1 MADIEIDKFT
11 EAKYYLHFEDN
22 GIASELNEYL
32 SFFAKNFRHMPKF
45 KMGMWDGRI
54 RLFNINTG
62 ELPSGLIHEVIAW
75 ALREKYTLA
84 IDPDIALATPHDKPF
99 CDVESLVDSMNLP
112 FTAHDYQI
120 NAIECILK
128 HRKRLILSPTSSG
141 KSLILYGAIRAIFD
155 NKAQQQCRILLVVP
169 TTSLVEQMVG
179 DFKEYSEH
187 NDFDADSMCHMIYS
201 GREKKNTKPVT
212 VTTWQSVFR
221 KGESWFENFDAVF
234 VDEAHLAS
242 AESITKMMDKCVN
255 AQYRIGLT
263 GTIED
268 TQTHKLT
275 LTGLFGRVYETVST
289 RELMDRGLVSNL
301 TIKALIFDHSDAV
314 KEKVSGQ
321 KYADEIDTIISDERK
336 NKFICKLA
344 LNQPGNTLVLF
355 NFVERHGKP
364 LFELATGL
372 NTTGKTIFY
381 VDGDT
386 PALERERIRAF
397 TESNNGVV
405 IIASYGT
412 FSTGINIKNLE
423 NVVFAHPFKSR
434 IKILQSI
441 GRILRKSKN
450 SSKATLFDIANDY
463 RWKSKV
469 NTTMDHFKQR
479 LQLYEKAKFD
489 YTIKVIKL

>member
-11 EAKYYLHFEDN
+11 EAKYVLHFEDD
-22 GIASELNEYL
+22 GIAYELNEYL
-32 SFFAKNFRHMPKF
+32 SFYAKDYKFMPKY
-45 KMGMWDGRI
+45 KMGIWDGRI
-54 RLFNINTG
+54 RLFDTRTN

-75 ALREKYTLA
+75 ALREGYSLD
-84 IDPDIALATPHDKPF
+84 IDPEIQLARKDDELDFDLDALLD
-99 CDVESLVDSMNLP
+99 SLNLP
-112 FTAHDYQI
+112 FTPHDYQVA
-120 NAIECILK
+120 AIECILK

-141 KSLILYGAIRAIFD
+141 KSFILYGAIRALLAD
-155 NKAQQQCRILLVVP
+155 DKCPDRRILLVVP

-179 DFKEYSEH
+179 DFKEYSEN
-187 NDFDADSMCHMIYS
+187 NDFDADEMCHMIYS
-201 GREKKNTKPVT
+201 GREKLNNKPVT
-212 VTTWQSVFR
+212 VTTWQSVYK
-221 KGESWFENFDAVF
+221 KGAKWFENFDAVF

-242 AESITKMMDKCVN
+242 ATSITSMMNKCEN
-255 AQYRIGLT
+255 APYRVGLT

-289 RELMDRGLVSNL
+289 KELMDRGLVSQL

-314 KEKVSGQ
+314 KQEVS
-321 KYADEIDTIISDERK
+321 KLPYKAEIDRIIEDESK

-344 LNQPGNTLVLF
+344 LSQKGNTLVLF

-364 LFELATGL
+364 LHSLMEQL
-372 NTTGKTIFY
+372 NAQGKTIFY

-386 PALERERIRAF
+386 PVEERERIRAY
-397 TESNNGVV
+397 TEDNDDVV

-412 FSTGINIKNLE
+412 FSTGISIKNLE
-423 NVVFAHPFKSR
+423 NVIFAHPFKSK

-441 GRILRKSKN
+441 GRILRKSKKTD
-450 SSKATLFDIANDY
+450 KATLFDIANDY

-479 LQLYEKAKFD
+479 LKMYEKAKFN
-489 YTIKVIKL
+489 YSIKVLKL

>member
-11 EAKYYLHFEDN
+11 EAKYIIHFENN
-22 GIASELNEYL
+22 GIGYELREYL
-32 SFFAKNFRHMPKF
+32 SFYAKNYRHMPKF
-45 KMGMWDGRI
+45 KMGVWDGKI
-54 RLFNINTG
+54 NLFNIATG

-75 ALREKYTLA
+75 ALREEYTLD
-84 IDPDIALATPHDKPF
+84 IDPDINLATTHDKAY
-99 CDVESLVDSMNLP
+99 CDVNELMESFNLP
-112 FTAHDYQI
+112 FTPHDYQV
-120 NAIECILK
+120 NAVECILK

-141 KSLILYGAIRAIFD
+141 KSLILYGAIRALLD
-155 NKAQQQCRILLVVP
+155 EPNRPQRRILLVVP

-179 DFKEYSEH
+179 DFKEYSEN
-187 NDFDADSMCHMIYS
+187 NDFNADEMCHMIYS

-212 VTTWQSVFR
+212 VTTWQSVYK
-221 KGESWFENFDAVF
+221 KGVKWFEHFDAVF

-242 AESITKMMDKCVN
+242 ADSITKMMDKCEN
-255 AQYRIGLT
+255 AEYRVGLT

-275 LTGLFGRVYETVST
+275 LTGLFGRVYETIST
-289 RELMDRGLVSNL
+289 RALMDRGLVSNL
-301 TIKALIFDHSDAV
+301 HIKALIFDHSDEV
-314 KEKVSGQ
+314 KKEISKL
-321 KYADEIDTIISDERK
+321 KYADEIDNIISDERK

-344 LNQPGNTLVLF
+344 LKQKGNTLVLF

-364 LFELATGL
+364 LLELMSSL
-372 NTTGKTIFY
+372 NKGKTIFY

-386 PALERERIRAF
+386 PVEERERIRAY
-397 TESNNGVV
+397 TENNDDVI

-423 NVVFAHPFKSR
+423 NVIFAHPFKSK

-450 SSKATLFDIANDY
+450 SNNATLFDIANDF
-463 RWKSKV
+463 RWKGKT
-469 NTTMDHFKQR
+469 NTTMDHFKER
-479 LQLYEKAKFD
+479 LRLYEKAKFD
-489 YTIKVIKL
+489 YTIKVLKL